1 MKNHLHGLTT
11 AILLSFIAPACAM
24 ANVTLPQ
31 IFNDH
36 MVLQQRSEITVWG
49 WGKPREEISVT
60 TSWDNHTEKTVS
72 DSESNWQV
80 KVQTPAAGGPFTITI
95 KGYNTIELTDILI
108 GEVWL
113 CSGQSNMEWT
123 PAAGVEG
130 GEEAIRTA
138 DQPKIRL
145 FTVNNRTAS
154 DPQIDLKGDWSVCTP
169 ETMKHFSAVGYFFAR
184 RLREEMDVPIGLIN
198 SSWGGTPVEV
208 WMNAKVIAED
218 PVLAQSAAK
227 LTPVPWGPVKPG
239 RAYNAM
245 IAPLIPF
252 RIAGALWYQGEAN
265 TANGDTYAEML
276 NAMIT
281 SWRREWGV
289 DFPFLYVQI
298 APYEYGKPEE
308 GVVVRDEQRQALAT
322 SNTAMVVISDIG
334 NIKDIHPRNK
344 IDVGTRLANWALTK
358 AYGKAGIPVSGPL
371 FREAKAEGKKV
382 RIYFDYAENGLF
394 AKGDG
399 EVGLFELAGEDGHFV
414 PAEATIAGTTVVVK
428 ARGIRRPT
436 AVRFAWSNTAEPNLV
451 NKEGLP
457 ASCFKIYLKD

>member
-60 TSWDNHTEKTVS
+60 TSWDNHTEKTVA

-154 DPQIDLKGDWSVCTP
+154 DQI
-169 ETMKHFSAVGYFFAR
+169 
-184 RLREEMDVPIGLIN
+184 
-198 SSWGGTPVEV
+198 
-208 WMNAKVIAED
+208 
-218 PVLAQSAAK
+218 
-227 LTPVPWGPVKPG
+227 G
-239 RAYNAM
+239 RAH
-245 IAPLIPF
+245 
-252 RIAGALWYQGEAN
+252 
-265 TANGDTYAEML
+265 
-276 NAMIT
+276 
-281 SWRREWGV
+281 V
-289 DFPFLYVQI
+289 
-298 APYEYGKPEE
+298 
-308 GVVVRDEQRQALAT
+308 
-322 SNTAMVVISDIG
+322 
-334 NIKDIHPRNK
+334 
-344 IDVGTRLANWALTK
+344 
-358 AYGKAGIPVSGPL
+358 
-371 FREAKAEGKKV
+371 
-382 RIYFDYAENGLF
+382 
-394 AKGDG
+394 
-399 EVGLFELAGEDGHFV
+399 
-414 PAEATIAGTTVVVK
+414 
-428 ARGIRRPT
+428 
-436 AVRFAWSNTAEPNLV
+436 
-451 NKEGLP
+451 
-457 ASCFKIYLKD
+457 